1 MNDKTVVITG
11 ASGVVGARALA
22 HLLTHDDV
30 GRVVALGRRPL
41 ALSHDKLT
49 SRVVDLQSAAAM
61 ADEIP
66 DGVAVALCCLGTT
79 MKQAGSEDAFRA
91 VDKDAVV
98 AFGEAARC
106 RGAARFVLV
115 SSIGADARS
124 RSFYMKTKGEAE
136 EALGRLGFA
145 ELIVVRPSF
154 LDDQGARADH
164 RLGERLGLPVARAF
178 FAVVG
183 KTSRYAP
190 ITADAV
196 GKALSRLAF
205 DEMKAGVRAV
215 EGAELHALGS

>member
-22 HLLTHDDV
+22 HLLARDDV

-41 ALSHDKLT
+41 ALSHDKLD

-61 ADEIP
+61 AGEIP

-79 MKQAGSEDAFRA
+79 MKQAGSEEAFRA

-115 SSIGADARS
+115 SSVGADARS

-154 LDDQGARADH
+154 LDDQGARSDH

-178 FAVVG
+178 FAIVG

-205 DEMKAGVRAV
+205 DETKARVRAV